1 MKSQHLFLLK
11 LSVITVFLGRAY
23 QHFFWDVPYRTFIW
37 NEKFVAPILKSLFGL
52 EWKDYANS
60 LAVDAKIQFAIKLI
74 GLLFVVLAVLV
85 YFLNNRNFKYFK
97 IPIAIGGFWQILLAL
112 LFTKES
118 FFQIGQFFEY
128 TLQIVLPFLLLYAF
142 STNFRLNRFIFVV
155 KLAIGFTFF
164 AHGLY
169 ALGFYPVPGNFID
182 MTISVLHTNESNA
195 RLFLLFVGILD
206 ILILPLLFV
215 KSISNYVL
223 LYVAFW
229 GFLTAFAR
237 IIAHFDSNFVSQIM
251 HQYSFE
257 FVVRASNFIVPL
269 LAFFIWNKLLLE
281 QKQQQ

>member
-1 MKSQHLFLLK
+1 MDSKHFLLLK
-11 LSVITVFLGRAY
+11 LTVITVFLGRAY
-23 QHFFWDVPYRTFIW
+23 QHIFWDVPYRTFLW
-37 NEKFVAPILKSLFGL
+37 NEKHVAPIIKSLFGL
-52 EWKDYANS
+52 EWNEYANS
-60 LAVDAKIQFAIKLI
+60 LEVDGKIQFAIKLI

-85 YFLNNRNFKYFK
+85 YFMNNRNFKYFK

-128 TLQIVLPFLLLYAF
+128 TLQIALPFLLLYAF
-142 STNFRLNRFIFVV
+142 STNFRLNRFILVV

-182 MTISVLHTNESNA
+182 MTIYVLHTNESNA

-223 LYVAFW
+223 LYAVFW

-269 LAFFIWNKLLLE
+269 LAFFIWNKMLLE
-281 QKQQQ
+281 QKQQE

>member
-1 MKSQHLFLLK
+1 
-11 LSVITVFLGRAY
+11 
-23 QHFFWDVPYRTFIW
+23 
-37 NEKFVAPILKSLFGL
+37 
-52 EWKDYANS
+52 
-60 LAVDAKIQFAIKLI
+60 
-74 GLLFVVLAVLV
+74 LLFVVLAVLV
-85 YFLNNRNFKYFK
+85 YFLNNQNFKFFK

-128 TLQIVLPFLLLYAF
+128 TLQITLPFLLLYAF
-142 STNFRLNRFIFVV
+142 STDFRLNRFIVFV

-182 MTISVLHTNESNA
+182 MTIAVLHTNETNA
-195 RLFLLFVGILD
+195 RLFLLVVGILD

-215 KSISNYVL
+215 KSISKYVL
-223 LYVAFW
+223 IYTFFW

-269 LAFFIWNKLLLE
+269 LVFFIWNKLLLE

>member
-23 QHFFWDVPYRTFIW
+23 QHLFWDVPYRTFIW
-37 NEKFVAPILKSLFGL
+37 NEKYVAPLLKSFFGL

-60 LAVDAKIQFAIKLI
+60 LAVDAKIQFTIKLI

-85 YFLNNRNFKYFK
+85 YFLDNRNFKHFK
-97 IPIAIGGFWQILLAL
+97 IPIAIGGFWQIVLAL

-118 FFQIGQFFEY
+118 FFQVGQFFEY
-128 TLQIVLPFLLLYAF
+128 TLQIALPFLLLYAF

-206 ILILPLLFV
+206 LLILPLLFV

-223 LYVAFW
+223 LYAAFW

-237 IIAHFDSNFVSQIM
+237 IVAHFDSSFVSQIM